1 MIISERTRKN
11 WAVENINEKL
21 KDSAER
27 LLIIKNGTQCDID
40 YPGRSYGCLTGNG
53 YKYDLP
59 EPSRYNYHR
68 FCSSLY
74 RHCVLVPDAFP
85 AAYNACARFIDLPS
99 ASGFSELFALWLLRK
114 TFAAHVIFGGGV
126 DTVRDE
132 LSGHI

>member
-1 MIISERTRKN
+1 M
-11 WAVENINEKL
+11 
-21 KDSAER
+21 
-27 LLIIKNGTQCDID
+27 
-40 YPGRSYGCLTGNG
+40 
-53 YKYDLP
+53 
-59 EPSRYNYHR
+59 
-68 FCSSLY
+68 
-74 RHCVLVPDAFP
+74 VPDAFP